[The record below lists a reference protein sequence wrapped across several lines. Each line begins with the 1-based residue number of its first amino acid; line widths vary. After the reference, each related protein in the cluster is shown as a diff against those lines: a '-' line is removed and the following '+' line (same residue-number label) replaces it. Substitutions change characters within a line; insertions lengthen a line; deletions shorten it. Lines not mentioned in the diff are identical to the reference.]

1 MTYTLTERELKLVR
15 LLGRGGKIL
24 RNVYVPKGDGE
35 MAEIDVMCVTG
46 KGVFVIESKNYS
58 GWIFGSEVR
67 PVKRD
72 RLYAAVR
79 GIWDSAPD
87 ALDPP
92 GVESLYERL
101 LPLTRASRGRKRRHV
116 ESIERRFS

>member
-15 LLGRGGKIL
+15 LLGRGGKTL
-24 RNVYVPKGDGE
+24 RNAYVSKGDGE
-35 MAEIDVMCVTG
+35 TAEIDVMCVTG

-67 PVKRD
+67 VVKRD

-79 GIWDSAPD
+79 DIWDSVPD
-87 ALDPP
+87 VLDPP

-101 LPLTRASRGRKRRHV
+101 LPLIRASRGWKRRHV